1 MRNWLFAAVFALI
14 PFAAPAQDST
24 AEAEADRS
32 YLAALLEENLSG
44 AGRQVTIIGF
54 SGALSS
60 RATIQTLAIADAT
73 GVWITLNGVT
83 LDWSRSALLRGVVD
97 VTELSAQE
105 IILTRPPV
113 SETAP
118 SPEASGFTLP
128 DLPVSV
134 EIGRIAANRIVLGK
148 AVLGEALEAR
158 LGASLSLADGEG
170 RATLVLERTDN
181 GPQGK
186 LTLDALYS
194 NATNELTLDLVAAE
208 AAGGIAVRKLGLP
221 GSPATELSIKGAG
234 PLDAF
239 AANIALQSDGV
250 DRLAGRVTLN
260 QAEGGGRG
268 FSADLSG
275 DLAPLFLPQYAEFFG
290 PEISLTARGASGTDG
305 GLDLQAFD
313 LTAQA
318 IHLSGA
324 ARFGPDAVPL
334 RLNVQG
340 RLGLPDGSPVLL
352 PLSGTDETRVRAADI
367 SLGYNAAVGTGWR
380 GRISIEGLDRKG
392 LRADRFT
399 LNGAGSITQPNGQP
413 ATFDADFRF
422 SGEGVTPA
430 DPALAA
436 ALGPAVSG
444 SARLQAEQGANGL
457 TISRLTLNGPD
468 YTLAASGLLDG
479 LDTGFR
485 LAGQATATMQDLSRV
500 SALAGRPLSGAA
512 TLTLD
517 GTGSPLAGTFDILAT
532 LNGQDVTVGQPQA
545 DRLLAGPSRIVLAA
559 ARGTE
564 GTDVKSLTVA
574 AGALSASATGRITS
588 AGADL
593 AANVTLETLAALDP
607 SWGGSLT
614 GQFGFQG
621 VADAGRITVKATG
634 TDLRTGQAQADRLLA
649 GPSDLTLDLG
659 LANASSTNRRITI
672 NAARLTTSQLT
683 ASATGSA
690 SAERRD
696 IDIDARLAN
705 LGLFLPEFPGP
716 VTLSGTASDDGTGY
730 DLDLRAT
737 GPGQIDATVTGRMA
751 QDFASANLG
760 IRGSVQSG
768 LVSPFLSGRV
778 ISGPVRFDLGLN
790 GPLALSSLSGQA
802 VLSNGRI
809 ADPRLA
815 FGFDAVALNATLNAG
830 RARIDASSNLT
841 SGGQIQAS
849 GTVALSPPFDADLQ
863 IALRNAII
871 RDPRLFQTV
880 ANASLTLTGPLTAG
894 GVIAGRILL
903 GQTEIQIPS
912 TGLGGTA
919 DLTDL
924 RHINEPAAVRATR
937 DRAGLLGINGIGS
950 ARQTRPLALNLTISA
965 PSQVFIRGRG
975 LDAELGGELA
985 LRGTTDT
992 IQPAG
997 AFTLIRGRLDI
1008 LGRRLVLTEASMLL
1022 EGEFIPTLAIAASTT
1037 SDGVT
1042 SIVRIDGPATGPDVS
1057 FTSNPEL
1064 PEEEVLA
1071 RLLFGRGLEN
1081 LSPVQAAQLANAV
1094 ATLAGRGGVGII
1106 GRLRQGFGLD
1116 DFDVQTD
1123 ATGATSLTLG
1133 KYLAKNVYSEVE
1145 VGQDGQ
1151 SQINLNLDVSDSLT
1165 VRGSAG
1171 TGGQT
1176 GIGLFWERDY

>member
-1 MRNWLFAAVFALI
+1 MRKWLIAAAFALL
-14 PFAAPAQDST
+14 PLSAPAQDT
-24 AEAEADRS
+24 AEADKS

-44 AGRQVTIIGF
+44 AGRQVTITGF

-60 RATIQTLAIADAT
+60 RATIQSIAIADAT

-97 VTELSAQE
+97 VTELSARE

-118 SPEASGFTLP
+118 SPEASGFSLP
-128 DLPVSV
+128 DLPVAI
-134 EIGRIAANRIVLGK
+134 EIGRIAADRIALGP

-158 LGASLSLADGEG
+158 LEASMSLSGGEG
-170 RATLVLERTDN
+170 QAALVLERTDS

-186 LTLDALYS
+186 LTLDAAYS
-194 NATNELTLDLVAAE
+194 NESNQLILNLQAAE

-221 GSPATELSIKGAG
+221 GAPATELSIKGTG

-239 AANIALQSDGV
+239 AADIGLRSDGA
-250 DRLAGRVTLN
+250 DRLSGRVTVN
-260 QAEGGGRG
+260 ATGNGGRG
-268 FSADLSG
+268 FDADLSG

-290 PEISLTARGASGTDG
+290 PEISLTARGESRADG
-305 GLDLQAFD
+305 VLDLQAFD

-318 IHLSGA
+318 VHLSGA
-324 ARFGPDAVPL
+324 VQLGPDAVPL

-352 PLSGTDETRVRAADI
+352 PLSGENETRVRSADI
-367 SLGYNAAVGTGWR
+367 SVGYNATVGTGWR
-380 GRISIEGLDRKG
+380 GRISVEGLDRKG

-399 LNGAGSITQPNGQP
+399 LNGAGSITQPNGRP

-422 SGEGVTPA
+422 SGEGVIPD

-436 ALGPAVSG
+436 ALGPVLSG
-444 SARLQAEQGANGL
+444 NARLQAEQGANGL
-457 TISRLTLNGPD
+457 TINRLSLQGAD
-468 YTLAASGLLDG
+468 YALTANGLLDG
-479 LDTGFR
+479 LDTGFHV
-485 LAGQATATMQDLSRV
+485 AGKATATMQDLSRV

-512 TLTLD
+512 TLEIE
-517 GTGSPLAGTFDILAT
+517 GEGSPLAGTFDILAT
-532 LNGQDVTVGQPQA
+532 LNGQDVRLNQPQA
-545 DRLLAGPSRIVLAA
+545 DRLLSGPSRIVLAA

-564 GTDVKSLTVA
+564 GTELKTLTVA

-588 AGADL
+588 AGTDLVAD
-593 AANVTLETLAALDP
+593 VTLGNLGALDP

-614 GQFGFQG
+614 GNFGFQG
-621 VADAGRITVKATG
+621 VPATGRITATVTG
-634 TDLRTGQAQADRLLA
+634 TNLRIGQAEADRLIA
-649 GPSDLTLDLG
+649 GTSDLSLDLG
-659 LANASSTNRRITI
+659 LTDGRITI
-672 NAARLTTSQLT
+672 NAARLTTPQLT
-683 ASATGSA
+683 ASATGTA
-690 SAERRD
+690 TAERRD

-716 VTLSGTASDDGTGY
+716 VTVSGSASDDGAGY
-730 DLDLRAT
+730 DLNLRAT
-737 GPGQIDATVTGRMA
+737 GPGQIDTAVTGRMA
-751 QDFASANLG
+751 QDFASANLA
-760 IRGSVQSG
+760 IRGSLQSG
-768 LVSPFLSGRV
+768 LISPFLSGRV
-778 ISGPVRFDLGLN
+778 ISGPIRFDLGLN
-790 GPLALSSLSGQA
+790 GPLALSSLSGTA
-802 VLSNGRI
+802 SLSGGRI
-809 ADPRLA
+809 ADPGLA
-815 FGFDAVALNATLNAG
+815 FGFEAVALTANLNAG
-830 RARIDASSNLT
+830 RARIDAATSLT
-841 SGGQIQAS
+841 SGGRVTAS
-849 GTVALSPPFDADLQ
+849 GSVALTAPFDANLQ
-863 IALRNAII
+863 IALQGAIL

-880 ANASLTLTGPLTAG
+880 ANGNLTLTGPLTAG
-894 GVIAGRILL
+894 GLVAGRIAL
-903 GQTEIQIPS
+903 GETEIRIPS

-924 RHINEPAAVRATR
+924 RHINESAAVRATR
-937 DRAGLLGINGIGS
+937 GRAGLLGVSGTGS
-950 ARQTRPLALNLTISA
+950 GTQTRPLNLNLTISA

-975 LDAELGGELA
+975 LDAELGGELT
-985 LRGTTDT
+985 LRGTTDD

-997 AFTLIRGRLDI
+997 AFSLIRGRLDI
-1008 LGRRLVLTEASMLL
+1008 LGRRLVLTEATMLL
-1022 EGEFIPTLAIAASTT
+1022 EGDFIPTLAIAASTE
-1037 SDGVT
+1037 SEGVT
-1042 SIVRIDGPATGPDVS
+1042 SIVRIDGPATSPDIT

-1064 PEEEVLA
+1064 PEEEVLS

-1081 LSPVQAAQLANAV
+1081 LSPLQAAQLANAV
-1094 ATLAGRGGVGII
+1094 ATLAGRGGIGII

-1133 KYLAKNVYSEVE
+1133 KYLAKNVYTEVE

-1151 SQINLNLDVSDSLT
+1151 SQINLNLDVSKSLT